1 MTTQQLP
8 SIHTTLVSLGLAP
21 EVASTL
27 TSALEAGIESGDLES
42 AWRSISKTI
51 LRPDQPFEVH
61 LKAHAALFANWDM
74 ATRPAPVWSPVP
86 DEIDATNLAALMGDE
101 EIDDY
106 ESLHRWS
113 VEDVA
118 GFWAELIDR
127 LGIHFMTKPN
137 RVIADDADVRTP
149 DWLPG
154 AMLNISDS
162 CFNAN
167 ADASAIIHARE
178 DGTLNTMSYAKLDA
192 LTSRVANGLVEAGLE
207 PGDAIAIDMLMT
219 VESVAIYLGIVR
231 AGCVAVS
238 IADSFAPDEIATRL
252 RIAETKAIFTNDF
265 TLRGGKQ
272 LPLYEKICEAN
283 APLAIV
289 LPVDDEPGVALREG
303 DLAWNDF
310 LSNDDTFDAIPCT
323 PGDHSNILFSSGTTG
338 DPKAIPWSHTT
349 PIKCAA
355 DGWLHQDI
363 QNGDVV
369 AWPTNLGWMMG
380 PWLIYASLVNKATI
394 ALFES
399 APNTRA
405 FCEFVQNARVTML
418 GVVPSLVKAWR
429 MNNLV
434 EGLDWSSIRCF
445 SSTGECSNPED
456 MFWLMSRAGY
466 KPVIEYC
473 GGTEIGGGY
482 ITATTIQPATPATF
496 TTPALGL
503 DLVILDDQGNEAT
516 TGEVFLIPPS
526 IGLSNKLLNRDHDEV
541 YFQGTPGYPGSP
553 EHPRGSDEK
562 ILRRHGDE
570 IRRLGGGYFQAMGR
584 ADDTMNLGGIKI
596 SSAEIE
602 RVLNETD
609 GVHET
614 AAIAVPPPGGGP
626 DQLIVY
632 AVPDL
637 GSTIDPETIQPLMQ
651 DSIKRHLNPL
661 FRIHRVIILET
672 LPRTASN
679 KVMRRTLRTDYQ
691 LSQ

>member
-1 MTTQQLP
+1 MTTQQMP
-8 SIHTTLVSLGLAP
+8 SIHAAFVSLGLTP
-21 EVASTL
+21 EVASAL
-27 TSALEAGIESGDLES
+27 TAVIEAGIESGDPES
-42 AWRSISKTI
+42 AWRNISKTI
-51 LRPDQPFEVH
+51 LRPDQPFEAH
-61 LKAHAALFANWDM
+61 LRAHAALFANWDM
-74 ATRPAPVWSPVP
+74 AARPAPVWSP
-86 DEIDATNLAALMGDE
+86 DAAEIDATNLAALMGDE
-101 EIDDY
+101 EIEGY

-127 LGIHFMTKPN
+127 LGIHFMTKPQ
-137 RVIADDADVRTP
+137 RVIVDEDDVRKP

-162 CFNAN
+162 CFSAN
-167 ADASAIIHARE
+167 ADAPAIIHARE

-238 IADSFAPDEIATRL
+238 IADSFAPEEIATRL
-252 RIAETKAIFTNDF
+252 RIAEAKAIFTNDF
-265 TLRGGKQ
+265 ILRGGKQ

-310 LSNDDTFDAIPCT
+310 LSEDDTLDSVPREPA
-323 PGDHSNILFSSGTTG
+323 DHSNILFSSGTTG

-363 QNGDVV
+363 RNGDVV

-418 GVVPSLVKAWR
+418 GVVPSLVKTWR

-434 EGLDWSSIRCF
+434 EGLDWSSIRGF
-445 SSTGECSNPED
+445 SSTGECSNAED

-473 GGTEIGGGY
+473 GGTEIGGAY
-482 ITATTIQPATPATF
+482 ITGTTIQPATPATF

-503 DLVILDDQGNEAT
+503 DLVILDDQGVESQ

-526 IGLSNKLLNRDHDEV
+526 IGLSVELLNRDHDEV
-541 YFQGTPGYPGSP
+541 YFQGAPVGPNGAV
-553 EHPRGSDEK
+553 
-562 ILRRHGDE
+562 LRRHGDE
-570 IRRLGGGYFQAMGR
+570 ISRLGGGYFQALGR

-596 SSAEIE
+596 SSTEIE

-609 GVHET
+609 GVQET

-632 AVPDL
+632 AVPDS
-637 GSTIDPETIQPLMQ
+637 GAAIDPETIQPLMQ
-651 DSIKRHLNPL
+651 DSIKRLLNPL
-661 FRIHRVIILET
+661 FRIHRVISLEA

-679 KVMRRTLRTDYQ
+679 KVMRRALRTKFQ
-691 LSQ
+691 RSQ